1 MSRWAPAGPATGEV
15 VAAAAVGA
23 VVLGPALRPGYLL
36 RYDLVSVPGPVLG
49 DDALGLG
56 DRLPR
61 AVPWDAVVAV
71 IARLLPDA
79 VVTQVLA
86 LLALTAAGAGAARLA
101 RAAGPGRWV
110 ALLVAVWNPFVLEQL
125 AIGHVPHLLGYA
137 AVPWVAV
144 GAHGLVTGRAG
155 AWPTLA
161 GACVAGSVTPGGGL
175 LCVGTALAVVA
186 AGAAGGALRRAPGR
200 GGAGAAVLTALVTQL
215 PWVVAGRLHPAL
227 AAPPAEAVDAFA
239 TRAETAAGVVVDV
252 LGLGGLWAPGPLPA
266 SRTTSLALAST
277 VVLLGLA
284 AAGLPGLLRQVRQ
297 EEPRSGAVAGPGD
310 RFPLVVAG
318 AALVAAGYLVAL
330 LPHLPGG
337 RDLLLLIAR
346 GVPGGGLLRDGHRWL
361 AWPAVGVAVLAGF
374 GAAALADSVGR
385 RSRGAVPALPV
396 LVLVASAVVAVAP
409 DLALGLGGRLVPVT
423 YPRDW
428 ARVRAALDAADA
440 RGGPD
445 RVLVLPWQPFR
456 RFAWSGPAPVLD
468 PASRMLPRPALVDDA
483 LSVGGTRLP
492 AEGAGARAVAAG
504 LEDGVLTADELGRL
518 GVGWVLVER
527 GTPGRVPVLPAAPL
541 VRTVVD
547 GPDAL
552 LLRVAAQ
559 PAGTSSGPGPVL
571 PAGPTDGR
579 RRTVTA
585 AHLIYGL
592 VGVLAAVGQ
601 LRRGLRGAASRKR

>member
-1 MSRWAPAGPATGEV
+1 MSRWVPSGPATGEV
-15 VAAAAVGA
+15 VAAAVVGA

-49 DDALGLG
+49 DDALGVG

-71 IARLLPDA
+71 LARVLPDA
-79 VVTQVLA
+79 LVTQVLT
-86 LLALTAAGAGAARLA
+86 LLALTAAGAGTARLA
-101 RAAGPGRWV
+101 RAAGPGRWI

-144 GAHGLVTGRAG
+144 GAHGLLAGRAG

-175 LCVGTALAVVA
+175 LCVGTAAAVVV
-186 AGAAGGALRRAPGR
+186 AGVCGGALRGAPGR
-200 GGAGAAVLTALVTQL
+200 AGAAAALTAVLTAMVTQL

-266 SRTTSLALAST
+266 SRTTWLALGST

-284 AAGLPGLLRQVRQ
+284 AAGLPGLRREVRRD
-297 EEPRSGAVAGPGD
+297 PARGRG
-310 RFPLVVAG
+310 PLVVAG
-318 AALVAAGYLVAL
+318 AALVAVGYLVAL
-330 LPHLPGG
+330 LPHLLGG
-337 RDLLLLIAR
+337 RDVLLLLAQ

-361 AWPAVGVAVLAGF
+361 AWPALGVAVLAGF
-374 GAAALADSVGR
+374 GAAALAGAAGR
-385 RSRGAVPALPV
+385 RSRGAVPAVPV

-428 ARVRAALDAADA
+428 ARVRAALDAADPVA
-440 RGGPD
+440 GPD

-468 PASRMLPRPALVDDA
+468 PAPRMLPRPALVDDA
-483 LSVGGTRLP
+483 LSVRGVRLP
-492 AEGAGARAVAAG
+492 AEGAGARAVTADLA
-504 LEDGVLTADELGRL
+504 DGVLTADELARL

-527 GTPGRVPVLPAAPL
+527 GTPGRLPVLPAAPL
-541 VRTVVD
+541 VRAVVD

-552 LLRVAAQ
+552 LLQVAVDG
-559 PAGTSSGPGPVL
+559 AGTSSGAA
-571 PAGPTDGR
+571 PAVPAAATDGR

-585 AHLIYGL
+585 AHLLYGL
-592 VGVLAAVGQ
+592 VGLLAAGGH
-601 LRRGLRGAASRKR
+601 LRRGARAAASRKR